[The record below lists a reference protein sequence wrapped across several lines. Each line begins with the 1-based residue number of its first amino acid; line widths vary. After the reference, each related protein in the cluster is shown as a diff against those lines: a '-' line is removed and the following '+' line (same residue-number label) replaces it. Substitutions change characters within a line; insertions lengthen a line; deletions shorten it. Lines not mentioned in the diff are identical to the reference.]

1 MSAAVARL
9 SALPLFV
16 VIRALPANLRGAL
29 WVIASGTMF
38 TLVSVFIRLSV
49 RELDS
54 LQVSFFRVLFGLMFI
69 APILI
74 RLRVNPFDTPRLGQ
88 HLTRALIGTASMV
101 CGFYAAAHLPIADS
115 TSISFST
122 PLFITLIAAL
132 FLGETVRW
140 RRWSAT
146 IAGFVGVL
154 IMLRPGGEVLQ
165 SAALIAVGGALL
177 TSVAAMM
184 VKRLSAHEPAL
195 RVLAT
200 FAIFSTLLL
209 AVPAILVWRWPS
221 PTVWLYVAAIGL
233 CATIGQYFWV
243 RGYAIAQA
251 SAVAPFDYLRMPLSV
266 LMGFLV
272 FAELPTIWTLVG
284 TLIIAAS
291 GLYIAYRE
299 AQLGKRINA
308 DIKPH
313 KAPA

>member
-1 MSAAVARL
+1 M

-16 VIRALPANLRGAL
+16 RVRALPANLRGAL
-29 WVIASGTMF
+29 WVIASGTMS

-49 RELDS
+49 LELDS
-54 LQVSFFRVLFGLMFI
+54 VQVSFFRAAFGLLFI
-69 APILI
+69 APILV
-74 RLRVNPFDTPRLGQ
+74 RLRVNPFATPRLGQ
-88 HLTRALIGTASMV
+88 HFTRAFIGTASMV
-101 CGFYAAAHLPIADS
+101 CGFYAVAHLPIADS
-115 TSISFST
+115 TSISFSA
-122 PLFITLIAAL
+122 PLFITMIAAL
-132 FLGETVRW
+132 FMGEVVRW
-140 RRWSAT
+140 RRWTAT
-146 IAGFVGVL
+146 IAGFAGVL
-154 IMLRPGGEVLQ
+154 IMLRPGGEVLNA
-165 SAALIAVGGALL
+165 AALVAVGAAFL

-200 FAIFSTLLL
+200 FVIFSTLLL

-221 PTVWLYVAAIGL
+221 PTVWLWLLALGA

-272 FAELPTIWTLVG
+272 FAELPTIWTLFG

-299 AQLGKRINA
+299 AQLGRRVTA
-308 DIKPH
+308 AVKPH
-313 KAPA
+313 KQPA

>member
-9 SALPLFV
+9 SALPLFAT
-16 VIRALPANLRGAL
+16 IRALPANLRGAL
-29 WVIASGTMF
+29 WVIASGAMF
-38 TLVSVFIRLSV
+38 TLVSVFIRLSAA
-49 RELDS
+49 ELDS
-54 LQVSFFRVLFGLMFI
+54 VQVSFFRAAFGLLFI
-69 APILI
+69 VPVLI
-74 RLRVNPFDTPRLGQ
+74 RLRMNPFATPRLGQ
-88 HLTRALIGTASMV
+88 HFSRAFIGTVSMV

-115 TSISFST
+115 TSIGFSA
-122 PLFITLIAAL
+122 PLFITMIAAL
-132 FLGETVRW
+132 FMGETVRW
-140 RRWSAT
+140 RRWTAT
-146 IAGFVGVL
+146 IIGFLGVL
-154 IMLRPGGEVLQ
+154 IMVRPGGEVLKP
-165 SAALIAVGGALL
+165 AALVAVGGALL
-177 TSVAAMM
+177 TSIAAMM
-184 VKRLSAHEPAL
+184 VKRLSAHEPAV

-200 FAIFSTLLL
+200 FGIFSTLFMI
-209 AVPAILVWRWPS
+209 VPAILVWRWPS
-221 PTVWLYVAAIGL
+221 PLVWLFLAALGL

-284 TLIIAAS
+284 TLIIAGS

-299 AQLGKRINA
+299 AQLGKRITA

>member
-1 MSAAVARL
+1 MSTAVARL
-9 SALPLFV
+9 SVLPLFAN
-16 VIRALPANLRGAL
+16 IRALPANLRGAL

-38 TLVSVFIRLSV
+38 TLVSVFIRLSSH
-49 RELDS
+49 ELDS
-54 LQVSFFRVLFGLMFI
+54 LQIAFFRAAFGLLFI
-69 APILI
+69 VPVLI
-74 RLRVNPFDTPRLGQ
+74 RLRINPFATSRLGQ
-88 HLTRALIGTASMV
+88 HFSRALIGTASMV
-101 CGFYAAAHLPIADS
+101 CGFYAVAHLPIADS
-115 TSISFST
+115 TSIGFSA
-122 PLFITLIAAL
+122 PLFITMIAAL
-132 FLGETVRW
+132 FMGETVRW

-146 IAGFVGVL
+146 IIGFLGVL
-154 IMLRPGGEVLQ
+154 IMLRPGGEVLKP
-165 SAALIAVGGALL
+165 AALVAVAAALL

-184 VKRLSAHEPAL
+184 VKRLSAHEPAV

-200 FAIFSTLLL
+200 FAIFSTLIMV
-209 AVPAILVWRWPS
+209 VPAIAVWRWPS
-221 PTVWLYVAAIGL
+221 PTVWLYVAVTGL

-299 AQLGKRINA
+299 AQLGKRITA

>member
-9 SALPLFV
+9 STLPLFL

-54 LQVSFFRVLFGLMFI
+54 LQVSFFRAAFGLLFI

-74 RLRVNPFDTPRLGQ
+74 RLRVNPFATPRLGQ
-88 HLTRALIGTASMV
+88 HFTRAFIGTASMV
-101 CGFYAAAHLPIADS
+101 CGFYAAAHLPLADS
-115 TSISFST
+115 VSISFST
-122 PLFITLIAAL
+122 PLFITMIAAL

-146 IAGFVGVL
+146 ILGFLGVL

-165 SAALIAVGGALL
+165 AAAFVAVGGALL

-200 FAIFSTLLL
+200 FAIFSTLLM
-209 AVPAILVWRWPS
+209 AVPAIVVWRWPS

-272 FAELPTIWTLVG
+272 FAELPTIWTLAG

-299 AQLGKRINA
+299 AKLGKRITA

>member
-9 SALPLFV
+9 SALPLFAI
-16 VIRALPANLRGAL
+16 IRALPPNLRGAL
-29 WVIASGTMF
+29 WVIASGAIF
-38 TLVSVFIRLSV
+38 TLVSVFIRLAT

-54 LQVSFFRVLFGLMFI
+54 LQVSFFRAAFGLLFI

-74 RLRVNPFDTPRLGQ
+74 RLRVNPFDSPRLGQ
-88 HLTRALIGTASMV
+88 HFTRAFMGTASMV
-101 CGFYAAAHLPIADS
+101 CGFYAAAHLPLADS
-115 TSISFST
+115 TSIGFST
-122 PLFITLIAAL
+122 PLFITMIAAL
-132 FLGETVRW
+132 FMGETVRW

-146 IAGFVGVL
+146 IVGFLGVL
-154 IMLRPGGEVLQ
+154 IMVRPGGDVLQ
-165 SAALIAVGGALL
+165 SAALVAIAAALL
-177 TSVAAMM
+177 TSISAMM
-184 VKRLSAHEPAL
+184 VKRLSAHESAL

-200 FAIFSTLLL
+200 FAVISTSLMI
-209 AVPAILVWRWPS
+209 VPAITVWRWPS

-251 SAVAPFDYLRMPLSV
+251 SAVAPFDYLRMPISV

-272 FAELPTIWTLVG
+272 FAELPTIWTLGG

-299 AQLGKRINA
+299 AQLGKKINA
-308 DIKPH
+308 EIKPH

>member
-9 SALPLFV
+9 SALSLFV
-16 VIRALPANLRGAL
+16 NIRALPANLRGAL
-29 WVIASGTMF
+29 WVIAAGAMF
-38 TLVSVFIRLSV
+38 TLVSVFIRLSSA
-49 RELDS
+49 ELDT
-54 LQVSFFRVLFGLMFI
+54 LQVAFFRCVFGLLFI
-69 APILI
+69 APVLA
-74 RLRVNPFDTPRLGQ
+74 RLRLNPFATPRLGQ
-88 HLTRALIGTASMV
+88 HVTRALIGTVSML
-101 CGFYAAAHLPIADS
+101 CGFYAVGHLPIADS
-115 TSISFST
+115 TSISFSA
-122 PLFITLIAAL
+122 PLFITLIAAV
-132 FLGETVRW
+132 FMGEKVRW
-140 RRWSAT
+140 RRWTAT
-146 IAGFVGVL
+146 IVGFLGVV

-165 SAALIAVGGALL
+165 PAALVAVASALL
-177 TSVAAMM
+177 MSIAAMM
-184 VKRLSAHEPAL
+184 VKRLSAHEPAMS
-195 RVLAT
+195 VLAT
-200 FAIFSTLLL
+200 FAIFSTVML

-233 CATIGQYFWV
+233 GATVGQYFWV

-284 TLIIAAS
+284 TLIIAGS

-299 AQLGKRINA
+299 AQLGRKITA

>member
-1 MSAAVARL
+1 MSAAVIRL
-9 SALPLFV
+9 SALPLFTS
-16 VIRALPANLRGAL
+16 IRALPANLRGAL
-29 WVIASGTMF
+29 WIIASGTMF
-38 TLVSVFIRLSV
+38 TLVSVFIRLSS

-54 LQVSFFRVLFGLMFI
+54 LQTSFFRAVFGLLFM
-69 APILI
+69 APVLI
-74 RLRVNPFDTPRLGQ
+74 RLRVNPFASPRLGQ
-88 HLTRALIGTASMV
+88 HFTRAVVGTASMV
-101 CGFYAAAHLPIADS
+101 CGFYAASHLPIADS
-115 TSISFST
+115 TSISFSA
-122 PLFITLIAAL
+122 PLFITAIAAL

-146 IAGFVGVL
+146 IVGFLGVV

-165 SAALIAVGGALL
+165 AAALVAVGGALL
-177 TSVAAMM
+177 TSIAAMM
-184 VKRLSAHEPAL
+184 VKRLSAHESA
-195 RVLAT
+195 VVMLAT
-200 FAIFSTLLL
+200 FGIFSTLFMI
-209 AVPAILVWRWPS
+209 VPAVLVWRWPS
-221 PTVWLYVAAIGL
+221 PTVWLYVAALGL
-233 CATIGQYFWV
+233 CATIGQYLWV

-299 AQLGKRINA
+299 AKLGKRVVA
-308 DIKPH
+308 AVKPH